1 MKAVKKNFEYF
12 SWSNIKRLLRGDLTE
27 NELIVVLLAPAVI
40 FLLGMVIYPLIR
52 VINLSLHTVRLSM
65 PWKGT
70 PFVGLKNYVEMFTDP
85 RFYHSLKVLGI
96 YGSGSVF
103 FPTILGLGMA
113 LVVNRTFPGRWL
125 ARAAVILPWAMPR
138 ALTALAWS
146 WIFDT
151 SYGVLNGSLMRLG
164 LIAEPI
170 SWLGNGNLAM
180 FSLIFTSTWK
190 TASFVGLILLAGL
203 QSIPGQLYEA
213 GTVDG
218 ATGFQAFRYITLP
231 QLKSS
236 FLIALIFRT
245 IVAIQVFDTPYALTT
260 GGPGTATEPLSLYI
274 YRVTLNHLNF
284 GYGSALALFM
294 IVMTLMITTFYIAIL
309 GGNE

>member
-1 MKAVKKNFEYF
+1 MKTIAASLEYF
-12 SWSNIKRLLRGDLTE
+12 SWTNIKRLLKGDLTE
-27 NELIVVLLAPAVI
+27 NELIIVLLAPAVI
-40 FLLGMVIYPLIR
+40 FLMGMVLYPLIR
-52 VINLSLHTVRLSM
+52 IINLSLHTVRLSM
-65 PWKGT
+65 PWLGT
-70 PFVGLKNYVEMFTDP
+70 PFVGAKNYIEMFTDP

-103 FPTILGLGMA
+103 FPAILGLGMA
-113 LVVNRTFPGRWL
+113 LIVNRTFPGRWL

-151 SYGVLNGSLMRLG
+151 SYGVLNGTLMRLG
-164 LIAEPI
+164 LISESI
-170 SWLGNGNLAM
+170 SWLGNGRLAM

-190 TASFVGLILLAGL
+190 TASFVALILLAGL
-203 QSIPGQLYEA
+203 QSIPKQLYEA
-213 GTVDG
+213 GSVDG
-218 ATGFQAFRYITLP
+218 ARGFQAFWYITLP

-294 IVMTLMITTFYIAIL
+294 IVMTLMITVFYIFAL
-309 GGNE
+309 GDRK

>member
-1 MKAVKKNFEYF
+1 MKATTKTFKYF
-12 SWSNIKRLLRGDLTE
+12 SWSNIKRLLQGDLTE
-27 NELIVVLLAPAVI
+27 NELIVVLLAPAVL
-40 FLLGMVIYPLIR
+40 FLLGMVVYPLVR
-52 VINLSLHTVRLSM
+52 VIHLSFHNVRLSM
-65 PWKGT
+65 PWLGT
-70 PFVGLKNYVEMFTDP
+70 PFVGVKNYIKMFTDP
-85 RFYHSLKVLGI
+85 RFYHSLKVLGL

-103 FPTILGLGMA
+103 FPAILGLGMA
-113 LVVNRTFPGRWL
+113 LIVNRTFPGRWL

-151 SYGVLNGSLMRLG
+151 SYGVLNGGLMRLG
-164 LIAEPI
+164 IIQESI
-170 SWLGNGNLAM
+170 SWLGNGQLAM

-190 TASFVGLILLAGL
+190 TSSFVALILLAGL
-203 QSIPGQLYEA
+203 QSIPKQLYEA

-294 IVMTLMITTFYIAIL
+294 ITMTLMITVFYITIL
-309 GGNE
+309 GERG